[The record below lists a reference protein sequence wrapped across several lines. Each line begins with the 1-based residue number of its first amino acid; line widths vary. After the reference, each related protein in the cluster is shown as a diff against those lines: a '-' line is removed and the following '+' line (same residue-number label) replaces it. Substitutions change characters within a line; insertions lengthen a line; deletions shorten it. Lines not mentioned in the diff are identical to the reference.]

1 MQKIISKMQDEKE
14 EIIRVIT
21 EIKKI
26 FLIIKNICDSNR

>member
-26 FLIIKNICDSNR
+26 FLIIKNRCDSNR

>member
-14 EIIRVIT
+14 EKIRVIT
-21 EIKKI
+21 EIKKF